1 MAKLYWAVCD
11 ICDWTGNAY
20 EDQAQANDEL
30 GDHMRHHA
38 SAGDSG
44 GGRLEESD

>member
-11 ICDWTGNAY
+11 ICDFIGNSY
-20 EDQAQANDEL
+20 EHATPANDEL
-30 GDHMRHHA
+30 SQHMREHA
-38 SAGDSG
+38 SRDESG